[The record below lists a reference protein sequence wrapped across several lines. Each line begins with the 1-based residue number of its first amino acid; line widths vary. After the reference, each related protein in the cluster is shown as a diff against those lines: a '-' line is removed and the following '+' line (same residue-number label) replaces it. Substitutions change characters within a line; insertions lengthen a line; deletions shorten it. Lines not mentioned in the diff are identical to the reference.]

1 MVKCGVS
8 LAKFNDPNFRG
19 FFEMWIENGY
29 GINLPH
35 ESKAREIVHE
45 IHKDLKDKI
54 ISDLSNA
61 RSIHIIVDESPD
73 ARRQSMI
80 HIMVRYILYTI

>member
-1 MVKCGVS
+1 MRLKKTFETCLKC
-8 LAKFNDPNFRG
+8 
-19 FFEMWIENGY
+19 FFCKKIDLNAFEI
-29 GINLPH
+29 
-35 ESKAREIVHE
+35 ESKAREIVRE